1 MDLSPQ
7 NLIARWF
14 LVATDIDHAFVQL
27 IQVKLMVTTVKNAEA
42 YFLEEV
48 LCNCLN
54 FISMVMKRS
63 VTFTLH
69 YPKSRFRLP
78 MFNNQCRLFTVVNQV
93 RHFTEK

>member
-48 LCNCLN
+48 LCNC
-54 FISMVMKRS
+54 V
-63 VTFTLH
+63 
-69 YPKSRFRLP
+69 
-78 MFNNQCRLFTVVNQV
+78 
-93 RHFTEK
+93 